1 MNQDTTWI
9 LSYSENKLKD
19 IKDKILDDIK
29 TINKAMKKVYSNN
42 CIIVTI
48 TPSSLDGTIEHHTD
62 IHIFDNFLDANPLL
76 NQEQKEDDNVT
87 VMQYNLTHDKFLF
100 LMLKEHDHKNYKR
113 ISKRRSEAM
122 FNEFGL
128 EGRVMFLYNSEE
140 TKVTIHRP
148 T

>member
-1 MNQDTTWI
+1 MNHDTTWI

-29 TINKAMKKVYSNN
+29 TINKTMKKIYSNN

-48 TPSSLDGTIEHHTD
+48 TPSKLDGTVDNHTD

-100 LMLKEHDHKNYKR
+100 LMLKEHNYKNYKR
-113 ISKRRSEAM
+113 ISKRRSETM
-122 FNEFGL
+122 FSEFGL
-128 EGRVMFLYNSEE
+128 EGRIMFLYNSEE
-140 TKVTIHRP
+140 TKVTIHNP
-148 T
+148 S